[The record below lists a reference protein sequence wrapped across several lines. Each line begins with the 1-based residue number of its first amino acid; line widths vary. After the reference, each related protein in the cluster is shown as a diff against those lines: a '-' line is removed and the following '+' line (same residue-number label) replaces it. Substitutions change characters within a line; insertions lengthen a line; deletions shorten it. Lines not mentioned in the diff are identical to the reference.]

1 MIKIEVYKD
10 GQKSFELEGEHV
22 NGFCLSRDDFTIFS
36 LGEASVMDFMIGI
49 REQVERVAKSMN
61 IPMEELVFD
70 FFLDKKIRQN
80 EA

>member
-22 NGFCLSRDDFTIFS
+22 NGFCLSRDDLTIFS
-36 LGEASVMDFMIGI
+36 LGESSVMDFMIGI

-61 IPMEELVFD
+61 IPMEELVSD
-70 FFLDKKIRQN
+70 FFSKKKYAQYQ
-80 EA
+80 A